1 MLELTDIN
9 VRFGG
14 AHVLRDV
21 SVAVAGGQIHGLI
34 GPNGSGK
41 TTLLNAISGFVPC
54 TGTITLDGGRL
65 NRLAAHRRTNK
76 GLGRT
81 FQNPKA
87 PEDMTVADL
96 LRLGEH
102 GVKTLPWHTV
112 AFRPWKAAQE
122 QRQFNER
129 CEHMLTSLGL
139 DPGLLERE
147 LGTIA
152 SGDLKM
158 IDIARAL
165 MARPRLLALDE
176 PTSGMNDEEIDIL
189 LARLE
194 RLRES
199 GLTVLIVEH
208 NVRVVTDI
216 CDRVTVL
223 SLGAILAEGPPGEIM
238 RRSDVIDAYLGEEDD
253 GEPPATPEMPPAET
267 GHDTPDSAFRA

>member
-1 MLELTDIN
+1 MLEITRLN

-21 SVAVAGGQIHGLI
+21 SVAVTHGQIHGLI

-41 TTLLNAISGFVPC
+41 TTLLNAISGFVDC
-54 TGTITLDGGRL
+54 TGTITLDGRRL
-65 NRLAAHRRTNK
+65 NGLAAHRRVGK

-87 PEDMTVADL
+87 PDDMTVADL

-102 GVKTLPWHTV
+102 QTRTLQWHTV
-112 AFRPWKAAQE
+112 AFRPWKAAH
-122 QRQFNER
+122 QRHMFAKR
-129 CEHMLTSLGL
+129 CEQALTSLGL
-139 DPGLLERE
+139 SPDLLERE

-165 MARPRLLALDE
+165 MVRPRLLVLDE
-176 PTSGMNDEEIDIL
+176 PTSGMNDHEIEL
-189 LARLE
+189 LRTRLE
-194 RLRES
+194 WLRES
-199 GLTVLIVEH
+199 GLSVLIVEH

-216 CDRVTVL
+216 CDRITVL
-223 SLGAILAEGPPGEIM
+223 SGGGILAEGSPREVFQRP
-238 RRSDVIDAYLGEEDD
+238 DVIDAYLGEDE
-253 GEPPATPEMPPAET
+253 GKSPESPPASLE
-267 GHDTPDSAFRA
+267 DTR